1 MLFNNTLLK
10 TEDDQVQAKVN
21 HQKIISKVKTAMKI
35 SSKEAI
41 KQELYFKLEK
51 LEANKVISEML

>member
-21 HQKIISKVKTAMKI
+21 HKKIINKVKTAMKI